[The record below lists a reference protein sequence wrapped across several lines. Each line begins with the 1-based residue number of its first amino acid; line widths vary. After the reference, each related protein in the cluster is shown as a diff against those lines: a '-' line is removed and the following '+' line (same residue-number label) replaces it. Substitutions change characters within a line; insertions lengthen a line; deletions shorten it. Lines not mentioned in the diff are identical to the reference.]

1 MVIMELDLM
10 TVAIMRML
18 VSTAILVIPSVKME
32 KYVWLVVLMTD
43 QEELRYASMMCGEQ
57 YVMTCGIMMMLQW
70 FVDNLVFQLLVRIIF
85 TVAEAIVIMVCIL
98 SLQSLLLLDLVKEK
112 A

>member
-1 MVIMELDLM
+1 ME
-10 TVAIMRML
+10 
-18 VSTAILVIPSVKME
+18 E
-32 KYVWLVVLMTD
+32 KA
-43 QEELRYASMMCGEQ
+43 RYTGICFNDAWGT
-57 YVMTCGIMMMLQW
+57 YVMTRGIMMMLQW